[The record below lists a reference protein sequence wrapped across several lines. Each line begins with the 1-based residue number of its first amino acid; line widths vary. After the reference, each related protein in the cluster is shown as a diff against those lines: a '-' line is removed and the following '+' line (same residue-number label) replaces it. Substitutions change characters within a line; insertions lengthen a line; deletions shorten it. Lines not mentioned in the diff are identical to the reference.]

1 MADKNKTN
9 KLEVNSVISL
19 DQVLELLHDKKK
31 LYWLNFKAGFI
42 RGFAGVLGAALAVV
56 LLGYLVASFGG
67 LTIIGDFISQ
77 LGQGYQTTTK

>member
-1 MADKNKTN
+1 MADKNKTS

-19 DQVLELLHDKKK
+19 DQVLELLSDKKK

-67 LTIIGDFISQ
+67 LPIIGDFISQ